1 MPPKNNAFIQFTD
14 VLKTHRDERSN
25 SDVTVLAGHKP
36 VLTGLTED
44 ILLNGDLNTL
54 LDFYDKNQDR
64 MTEEEKQYM
73 QIRIDSATEV
83 SRLKQKAINDLA
95 EGNVPQGPEPQKSED
110 GMIGFPD
117 IKNPGVQTSSN
128 GCWSMAYS
136 LLLKSRGVDLSQE
149 RIRAWRPDQT
159 KNPIPAELQNVAS
172 KESAISRMN
181 VDGGNTISENPDL
194 VTQVLPNTALR
205 SVKIDPLSYETLTL
219 DGNPVTDQNDKDKIK
234 ANYIKQASM
243 MLSSTVSNAINKDHS
258 PVAITYHGHFLTIT
272 GISED
277 GKSVRLEDT
286 QQANPNDRTS
296 IVSIE
301 SIVTDAMSERALPN
315 GEKRYP
321 TGFELNWLH
330 DLKVPEFDK
339 KNNQQID
346 IPEHDRMFMNPDTD
360 GNLNIDVPSSY
371 IQASNI
377 GNPSAG
383 QIEGKGVTISVVMD
397 MDWLSQD
404 LGGKKV
410 ESVISSSGNY
420 TFGHSDTYYPNRV
433 LYPKDPQLQA
443 NRQSETQMQDN
454 TRMMLNEAG
463 LNNNLNQST
472 PTQTTTQTTTQ
483 TPTQTTPQPNIDPNT
498 INQVVNNSD
507 ETMRMVNNA
516 FNQNNNLNQNNN
528 NQQSIQNQSAM
539 GNQQLG
545 YMMFQMNPNQMQN
558 LQANPVMQFYSQN
571 QMQQDSNMQQNPNI
585 QQNPNMQQQNQDMQN
600 QMQQQNQNMQNQMQQ
615 GHQFNPDFIA
625 TLKTMSRIGYS
636 LEKQERE
643 SGNTLNPIQY
653 TKLEEEYTNL
663 KNHIKMDP
671 VLSNMSDP
679 QWEQKFDQ
687 LYRNNRTKF
696 TKDVIDYYVKTYNLE
711 QEMNSYDPNFLP
723 AARELKQKV
732 DQATQRNYA
741 PEMAYVFLKPSVEK
755 LWGTINND
763 PYLAREFRVTASGFV
778 NGYNQNPLGAS
789 KNLLKE
795 IDRTFE
801 LKSRAITD
809 ILPYE
814 QPQVN
819 RTQQVNQSQV
829 NQANQTTQVNQSQA
843 NQTQQHQ
850 YSQEFINALH
860 ALKQSAQA
868 EIDNAQTV
876 QSMKAHLKTPFENLI
891 KEIKKDPYIPAVI
904 GDNNWEQNLKIG
916 FEADPA
922 RYCLRTVDHLG
933 NNLGINDQ
941 INAVQNN
948 QRNNQRDNDP
958 NAISNKIEARWNY
971 LKENVDVKGKVSA
984 LGRKQ
989 ILAEIVALSELG
1001 ARKRARGVQNPK
1013 VTDQEL
1019 EDFTNRVMNDE
1030 LFNRLIANGN
1040 DLNLAR
1046 NGDTKKIIIGIG
1058 KVNDQLK
1065 KENNYAITKHIRLKQ
1080 KRCKYIANRLEA
1092 SLTGSYDGLGVIK
1105 RGSNSDGFEDALDAI
1120 REFSE
1125 MERPKGT
1132 DVYKAV
1138 QTVKDYLSDKMG
1150 TVVRGFGRERWGQ
1163 CMLFLKETMPRK
1175 EFEEYC
1181 QQINKARGVENNPQS
1196 KKYISPEMFGF
1207 KKEPVSSILAETR
1220 DRILSGKGTERDYAV
1235 LITLRNR
1242 YDYFGT
1248 FDGSKTLEKETDRRR
1263 FIRETE
1269 KTLKSENFRR
1279 FITEINEAQRRA
1291 LLQGDCDGLAG
1302 YEENLPAL
1310 EVDPNA
1316 ATNTAQNTN
1325 QATTN
1330 NINTQNTNQPNQV
1343 HLTHPGATNNRTTN
1357 TPAGRSQ
1364 TMVTTPQQSA
1374 PHM

>member
-25 SDVTVLAGHKP
+25 KDVTVLAGHKP

-54 LDFYDKNQDR
+54 LDFYDKNKDR

-172 KESAISRMN
+172 KESAIYRMN

-205 SVKIDPLSYETLTL
+205 SVKIDPLSYEILTL

-301 SIVTDAMSERALPN
+301 SIVTDAMSERILPN
-315 GEKRYP
+315 GENRAP

-397 MDWLSQD
+397 MNWLSQD

-410 ESVISSSGNY
+410 ESVISSDGNY

-433 LYPKDPQLQA
+433 LYPKDPQIQA
-443 NRQSETQMQDN
+443 NRQSETQLQDQ

-472 PTQTTTQTTTQ
+472 PTQTTTQTPTQTTTQ
-483 TPTQTTPQPNIDPNT
+483 TPTQTTTQTTPQT
-498 INQVVNNSD
+498 
-507 ETMRMVNNA
+507 T
-516 FNQNNNLNQNNN
+516 
-528 NQQSIQNQSAM
+528 
-539 GNQQLG
+539 
-545 YMMFQMNPNQMQN
+545 
-558 LQANPVMQFYSQN
+558 
-571 QMQQDSNMQQNPNI
+571 
-585 QQNPNMQQQNQDMQN
+585 
-600 QMQQQNQNMQNQMQQ
+600 
-615 GHQFNPDFIA
+615 
-625 TLKTMSRIGYS
+625 T
-636 LEKQERE
+636 
-643 SGNTLNPIQY
+643 
-653 TKLEEEYTNL
+653 
-663 KNHIKMDP
+663 
-671 VLSNMSDP
+671 
-679 QWEQKFDQ
+679 
-687 LYRNNRTKF
+687 
-696 TKDVIDYYVKTYNLE
+696 
-711 QEMNSYDPNFLP
+711 
-723 AARELKQKV
+723 
-732 DQATQRNYA
+732 
-741 PEMAYVFLKPSVEK
+741 
-755 LWGTINND
+755 
-763 PYLAREFRVTASGFV
+763 
-778 NGYNQNPLGAS
+778 
-789 KNLLKE
+789 
-795 IDRTFE
+795 
-801 LKSRAITD
+801 
-809 ILPYE
+809 
-814 QPQVN
+814 
-819 RTQQVNQSQV
+819 
-829 NQANQTTQVNQSQA
+829 QTTQVNQSQA
-843 NQTQQHQ
+843 NQTNQTRQHQ

-941 INAVQNN
+941 INVVQNNQRDN

-989 ILAEIVALSELG
+989 MLAEIVALSELG
-1001 ARKRARGVQNPK
+1001 ARKRARGAQNPK

-1019 EDFTNRVMNDE
+1019 EEFTNRVMNDE

-1263 FIRETE
+1263 FIRDTE
-1269 KTLKSENFRR
+1269 RTLQSENFRR

-1291 LLQGDCDGLAG
+1291 LIQGDCDGLAS

-1325 QATTN
+1325 KATTN
-1330 NINTQNTNQPNQV
+1330 IINTQNTNQPNQV
-1343 HLTHPGATNNRTTN
+1343 HLTNPGATNNRTTN

-1364 TMVTTPQQSA
+1364 TMVTTPQQST